1 MGGAP
6 DFPDQSP
13 QAAAASQAQ
22 LGVLD
27 AQRAAINDALG
38 VQNLLT
44 PELLRTLGFQ
54 LTVDEQGR
62 ITDINRSRSGQREDR
77 ARALTTEREIQAL
90 NGKLPIDAQTTQELD
105 RQEQVLRE
113 QLTRSLGPD
122 YMGTTAGQQ
131 AMADFRQRRANVVDS
146 ASRQDVLAYGNLAAQ
161 RQNQIDA
168 AIQTAL
174 GISTAPIPGI
184 QVMGQNAA
192 GYGNIVGM
200 DNQIRGAEYQAAVQA
215 NGSMWG
221 GIGSMVGL
229 IGGAAVGGPFG
240 ASMGAGIGNLFG
252 SGGSS
257 GLSGMLPD
265 IYGAAGLGP

>member
-1 MGGAP
+1 MGGTP

-22 LGVLD
+22 LAVLD
-27 AQRAAINDALG
+27 EQRAAISGALG

-44 PELLRTLGFQ
+44 PDLLRTLGFNTK
-54 LTVDEQGR
+54 LDESGR
-62 ITDINRSRSGQREDR
+62 IVGISRSGLGQQEDKVRAKTTNRE
-77 ARALTTEREIQAL
+77 LLAL
-90 NGKLPIDAQTTQELD
+90 NGKLPIDAQTTQELN

-146 ASRQDVLAYGNLAAQ
+146 AARQDVVAYGNLAAQ

-174 GISTAPIPGI
+174 GITTAPLQGI
-184 QVMGQNAA
+184 QLMGQNAS
-192 GYGNIVGM
+192 GYGNIVAM

-215 NGSMWG
+215 QGSMLG
-221 GIGSMVGL
+221 GIGSMIGM

-252 SGGSS
+252 GGGASAA
-257 GLSGMLPD
+257 GMLPD
-265 IYGAAGLGP
+265 IYGAAGLAP